1 MASEKKCDGF
11 LIMIAKLTGILD
23 SAGDEWAIV
32 DVGGVGYIVFCSGRT
47 LAALPQT
54 GQAITFYVETHVR
67 EDHIHLYGFSDV
79 TEREWFRILITVQ
92 GVGAKVA
99 LAIMSVL
106 SGDELTDA
114 VIAED
119 KAAVSRANGVGPKL
133 AARIV
138 IELRDK
144 VGAMAIGGAAKLA
157 ASLPLGAEGT
167 ADQEAV
173 SVLVNLGF
181 SRMQAVGVVA
191 RATHELGSDAVL
203 DDLIKSGLKELG
215 Q

>member
-1 MASEKKCDGF
+1 M
-11 LIMIAKLTGILD
+11 
-23 SAGDEWAIV
+23 
-32 DVGGVGYIVFCSGRT
+32 
-47 LAALPQT
+47 Q
-54 GQAITFYVETHVR
+54 VR
-67 EDHIHLYGFSDV
+67 EDSMTLFGFVDAA
-79 TEREWFRILITVQ
+79 ERDAFRLLITVQ

-144 VGAMAIGGAAKLA
+144 VGAMKGPMRKRKENAGGRVGKL
-157 ASLPLGAEGT
+157 SGWDRVTTQLP
-167 ADQEAV
+167 
-173 SVLVNLGF
+173 SP
-181 SRMQAVGVVA
+181 SP
-191 RATHELGSDAVL
+191 S
-203 DDLIKSGLKELG
+203 
-215 Q
+215 

>member
-1 MASEKKCDGF
+1 MTSYPICETWSFNLFALDSEIGDGQALYDPINPF
-11 LIMIAKLTGILD
+11 GLTSNDQVNFARDEDGLAAIINEALTGLV
-23 SAGDEWAIV
+23 SAG
-32 DVGGVGYIVFCSGRT
+32 
-47 LAALPQT
+47 
-54 GQAITFYVETHVR
+54 
-67 EDHIHLYGFSDV
+67 
-79 TEREWFRILITVQ
+79 

>member
-1 MASEKKCDGF
+1 
-11 LIMIAKLTGILD
+11 MIAKLTGILD
-23 SAGDEWAIV
+23 SVGDEWAII
-32 DVGGVGYIVFCSGRT
+32 DVGGVGYIVFCPIRT

-54 GQAITFYVETHVR
+54 GQPVTFHIETHVR
-67 EDHIHLYGFSDV
+67 EDHIHLYGFGDV
-79 TEREWFRILITVQ
+79 TEREWFRILTTVQ

-106 SGDELTDA
+106 NSDELTDA

-138 IELRDK
+138 IELKDK
-144 VGAMAIGGAAKLA
+144 IGALTISSTAKLA
-157 ASLPLGAEGT
+157 TSLPREGDVT
-167 ADQEAV
+167 SDQEAV
-173 SVLVNLGF
+173 SALVNLGF
-181 SRMQAVGVVA
+181 SRMQAVGAVA
-191 RATHELGSDAVL
+191 RANQELGANAVL
-203 DDLIKSGLKELG
+203 DDLIKSGLKELS